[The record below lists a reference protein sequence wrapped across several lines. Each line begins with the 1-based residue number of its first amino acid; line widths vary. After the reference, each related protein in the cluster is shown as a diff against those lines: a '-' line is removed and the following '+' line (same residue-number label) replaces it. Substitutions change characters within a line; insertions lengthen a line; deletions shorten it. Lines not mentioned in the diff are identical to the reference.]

1 MTHELARSADMDD
14 YFAKKFH
21 PMEVLYV
28 VGRSYASSPTCT
40 PPLVLVL
47 QLEGA
52 FLHGTRQ
59 CIVITLLFSKTIGVI
74 ARAYRLHC
82 LDL

>member
-14 YFAKKFH
+14 YFSKKFH

-40 PPLVLVL
+40 PQLSLYYNWKEHFCMRLVSV
-47 QLEGA
+47 
-52 FLHGTRQ
+52 
-59 CIVITLLFSKTIGVI
+59 SS
-74 ARAYRLHC
+74 
-82 LDL
+82 